1 MRWYSVMPEDDVD
14 EAASDKG
21 IVSSKVGSKVNSPT
35 SRNALIKKC
44 IRLLSNAVNTS
55 PHHSLLHMVFAS
67 NFDQYVFV
75 LLLDLRSEVFDA
87 GRSDFFPTMIDCRY
101 YGFG

>member
-21 IVSSKVGSKVNSPT
+21 IVSSKVNNPT

-44 IRLLSNAVNTS
+44 IRLLSNAVNAS
-55 PHHSLLHMVFAS
+55 SHHSLLHMVFAS
-67 NFDQYVFV
+67 NFRSVYIRFV
-75 LLLDLRSEVFDA
+75 ARFTV
-87 GRSDFFPTMIDCRY
+87 
-101 YGFG
+101 